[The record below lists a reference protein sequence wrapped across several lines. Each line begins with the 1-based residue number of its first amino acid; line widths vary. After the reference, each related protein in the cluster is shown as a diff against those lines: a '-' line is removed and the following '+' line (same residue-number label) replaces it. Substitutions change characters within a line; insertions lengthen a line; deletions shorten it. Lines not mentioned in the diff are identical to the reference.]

1 METLLNGF
9 TLDIPRG
16 CFPLSTDSMAL
27 AWFARLP
34 KNAKVLDLG
43 SGCGTLGI
51 LLCARDAN
59 CRVTGVEL
67 TERAHLAAIQNI
79 RRNGLE
85 HRMESI
91 CTDLRRL
98 PSLFPAGS
106 FSAVVSNPPYF
117 SGGPRAKQN
126 PLARHED
133 CCSME
138 DLLSAA
144 AWGLKYGG
152 DLFLV
157 HKPERLG
164 EILSV
169 GGKFRLEGKVL
180 TLVRHRPGGDI
191 AMILVRLR
199 KGAKPGLAIREI
211 TLTDGAGNPT
221 EDYRSMYHL

>member
-1 METLLNGF
+1 
-9 TLDIPRG
+9 
-16 CFPLSTDSMAL
+16 
-27 AWFARLP
+27 
-34 KNAKVLDLG
+34 
-43 SGCGTLGI
+43 
-51 LLCARDAN
+51 
-59 CRVTGVEL
+59 
-67 TERAHLAAIQNI
+67 
-79 RRNGLE
+79 
-85 HRMESI
+85 
-91 CTDLRRL
+91 
-98 PSLFPAGS
+98 
-106 FSAVVSNPPYF
+106 
-117 SGGPRAKQN
+117 
-126 PLARHED
+126 
-133 CCSME
+133 ME

-169 GGKFRLEGKVL
+169 GGKFRLEGKTL

-211 TLTDGAGNPT
+211 TLTDEAGNPT